1 MSEKKINN
9 NASPKEPV
17 VDFGALYN
25 KYKRYWWM
33 FVASLVLCVSVAGL
47 YLYAKSPVYLVVSS
61 VLVAQDDN
69 SSSAGASLL
78 KSLSIGGAGSKV
90 DDEVIVMGSEELC
103 SQTINALKLNRTYMQ
118 KKGLLKKIDYYN
130 NSPVEIDAPDQL
142 FDTLAISMK
151 FKIDVN
157 KDGTVNIKVKKGR
170 FKTLANVKDAKFPV
184 VVKTGYGFFSVN
196 KTKFFTPGKSFTIN
210 ASVTGNVPC
219 SEALQKL
226 MTVKIM
232 SKKSNAIYLDV
243 EETNVKR
250 GKDILNTI
258 IRLYNERGQNQK
270 NEMAVNTGKFI
281 DDRLTLIYKDL
292 TSSEADIESYK
303 KAHKIVDVDTQVK
316 TLIGKQGLAEQSA
329 IKLETRYRIV
339 RLIKEFINNPANNFS
354 YIPFDADSTAAQGA
368 VKEYN
373 SLVVKRTKL
382 MNSAKPNSQVM
393 QALDSQ
399 IESMRDNVAR
409 GVNNTLLALKIQIDR
424 ANSIDD
430 SSLGMMGDMPTQE
443 REARSLYRQQGI
455 QNTLYTFLL
464 QKREENAL
472 LLAATTPKGEIVDH
486 AYPQSEPIKP
496 KSAVVLF
503 IALVMAILIPFFIL
517 YVKNLF
523 TTKFST
529 QEELEDIIQVPVL
542 GEICHNRH
550 HSDLVVKAGKTS
562 SIVELFRL
570 IRNNI
575 QFMLPSADD
584 KLLLVTSSVSGE
596 GKSFVSAN
604 VAASFALLGKK
615 VALVG
620 MDIRSPK
627 LSEMLG
633 LNAVP
638 GVTSYLAKSDTKI
651 DEIKQKLNA
660 VDGVDVYVGGAI
672 PPNPSELLLS
682 ERVKQLFDELRA
694 QYDIIV
700 VDSAPIAMVSD
711 TFSLVNYANAVIY
724 VTRANYTKRS
734 LIKYLNSVVH
744 RGQIKNVAAVLN
756 DSNPRLSQGYGYGY
770 GQDEDK

>member
-1 MSEKKINN
+1 
-9 NASPKEPV
+9 
-17 VDFGALYN
+17 
-25 KYKRYWWM
+25 
-33 FVASLVLCVSVAGL
+33 
-47 YLYAKSPVYLVVSS
+47 
-61 VLVAQDDN
+61 
-69 SSSAGASLL
+69 
-78 KSLSIGGAGSKV
+78 
-90 DDEVIVMGSEELC
+90 
-103 SQTINALKLNRTYMQ
+103 
-118 KKGLLKKIDYYN
+118 
-130 NSPVEIDAPDQL
+130 
-142 FDTLAISMK
+142 
-151 FKIDVN
+151 
-157 KDGTVNIKVKKGR
+157 
-170 FKTLANVKDAKFPV
+170 
-184 VVKTGYGFFSVN
+184 
-196 KTKFFTPGKSFTIN
+196 
-210 ASVTGNVPC
+210 
-219 SEALQKL
+219 
-226 MTVKIM
+226 
-232 SKKSNAIYLDV
+232 
-243 EETNVKR
+243 
-250 GKDILNTI
+250 
-258 IRLYNERGQNQK
+258 
-270 NEMAVNTGKFI
+270 MAVNTGKFI

-430 SSLGMMGDMPTQE
+430 SSLGKMGDMPTQE